1 MIKQLSPCFL
11 KKKSFKFSANL
22 EEKSG
27 IIPVVLQH
35 LVSQIDFFEKHICL
49 MSYFIQ
55 LPTLAIMG
63 AAIKMSDSNCF
74 RRMAVFGATIYMTNH
89 FQFMFTMDQSP
100 RNFWWGF
107 SSICFRRKMTKQNF
121 ARLSGRFG
129 RFTGL
134 RPSSADN
141 SSSHLFSNRQPS
153 SNGIAS

>member
-1 MIKQLSPCFL
+1 MLPQ

-74 RRMAVFGATIYMTNH
+74 RRRAVFGATIY
-89 FQFMFTMDQSP
+89 DQPFSVYVYNESIAENKSM
-100 RNFWWGF
+100 RNPTTF
-107 SSICFRRKMTKQNF
+107 SVYLSSGKSYLFIRVYFFLFRDISKAGANF
-121 ARLSGRFG
+121 KIVRSKL
-129 RFTGL
+129 
-134 RPSSADN
+134 
-141 SSSHLFSNRQPS
+141 
-153 SNGIAS
+153 II